1 MPRHWTHRL
10 PRLVPRRVGLLGGSF
25 NPAHKGHLHISTQ
38 LLKRLHLDEIWW
50 LVSPQNPLK
59 STQGMAELNE
69 RVAHAVKISAPNRR
83 IRVLA
88 LETRIGTQ
96 FTADTITKITQL
108 YPSTWFVWCMGADNL
123 VRFHHWERWERIYK
137 LSAIAVID
145 RPGYVKTALGG
156 CAAYRLAKYRLPA
169 QQQNLLAC
177 LKPPVWSRVITRT
190 HPASATDIRERGLW
204 IC

>member
-25 NPAHKGHLHISTQ
+25 NPAHEGHLHISTR
-38 LLKRLHLDEIWW
+38 LLKCLDLNEIWW

-59 STQGMAELNE
+59 SSRGMAELNE
-69 RVAHAVKISAPNRR
+69 RAAHAVKIAAPNRR

-88 LETRIGTQ
+88 LETRIGTR
-96 FTADTITKITQL
+96 FSADTLAGVTRL

-123 VRFHHWERWERIYK
+123 IQFHRWERWERIYR
-137 LSAIAVID
+137 LSGIAVID
-145 RPGYVKTALGG
+145 RPGYVKGG
-156 CAAYRLAKYRLPA
+156 CAASRLAKYRLPA
-169 QQQNLLAC
+169 RQQNLLARIE
-177 LKPPVWSRVITRT
+177 PPVWSRVVTRT